1 MRLLTNFKGIPVPN
15 DELFCGSW
23 RVVGDELYLIFCRRW
38 IWCLAQFGSTI
49 RIFPL
54 KSSQPGFAE
63 LLLTPKS
70 KTFHLHGMDFQLM
83 YTWYQLISR
92 LYIYLHP
99 LWHVNPTWYLWLA
112 ANKPCSKDKRWCG
125 ESSPG
130 VAPTRWM
137 LQHVLTWNLISKPA
151 WCRDGFH
158 QFFHL
163 QGRSIQQTERP
174 ISDVC
179 NNILPRHRQ
188 QTATEFPRAG
198 EAVGVEKLQQGFEG
212 GHIAI
217 CNGNLLPGSCGIW
230 DDFRWFSWMLMDFH
244 TLVWSYWWF
253 RVVFQTREF
262 FRKSAKPAPWR
273 STPEDQWWV
282 ASQRLQSEHK
292 GSENELW
299 WSHHSPRR
307 WRHLKSG
314 FTGFSELHFFRPNGN
329 KRLTAFLPCL
339 PSLPS
344 SNWGSDCI
352 CLPHEHNTSC
362 SVNERDTLQVIGTE
376 IRTSSNARIS
386 ALIVGCGTSTCG
398 FKGARPYLGK
408 VTVYNTATSYNK
420 NKMHK

>member
-1 MRLLTNFKGIPVPN
+1 MNLMFGAVRIYDPN
-15 DELFCGSW
+15 ISIEIITAWFR
-23 RVVGDELYLIFCRRW
+23 RVVAHTKVEDVSPARW
-38 IWCLAQFGSTI
+38 
-49 RIFPL
+49 
-54 KSSQPGFAE
+54 
-63 LLLTPKS
+63 
-70 KTFHLHGMDFQLM
+70 MDFQLM

-92 LYIYLHP
+92 LYISLHP
-99 LWHVNPTWYLWLA
+99 FWHVNPTWYLWLA

-137 LQHVLTWNLISKPA
+137 LQHALTWNLISKPA

-163 QGRSIQQTERP
+163 QCRSIQQTERP

-179 NNILPRHRQ
+179 NNIPPRHRQ

-217 CNGNLLPGSCGIW
+217 CNGNLLPPAQIQRSQGQLW
-230 DDFRWFSWMLMDFH
+230 DLRWFQMIFMDFH
-244 TLVWSYWWF
+244 GFSHGWF

-262 FRKSAKPAPWR
+262 FRKSPKPAPWR

-314 FTGFSELHFFRPNGN
+314 FTGFAYFFDPMVTKDSLLSFHVCQVYQVPTGA
-329 KRLTAFLPCL
+329 LTAFAFLMNTTRLAVWMKGIHCRWL
-339 PSLPS
+339 ELRS
-344 SNWGSDCI
+344 
-352 CLPHEHNTSC
+352 EH
-362 SVNERDTLQVIGTE
+362 L
-376 IRTSSNARIS
+376 
-386 ALIVGCGTSTCG
+386 
-398 FKGARPYLGK
+398 
-408 VTVYNTATSYNK
+408 ATPAYQRW
-420 NKMHK
+420 